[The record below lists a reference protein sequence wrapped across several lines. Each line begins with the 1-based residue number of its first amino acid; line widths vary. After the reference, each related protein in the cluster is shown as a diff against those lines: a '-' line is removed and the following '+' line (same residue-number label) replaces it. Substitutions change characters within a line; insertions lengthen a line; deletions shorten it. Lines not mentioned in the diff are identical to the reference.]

1 MNSQPVE
8 RMDIAH
14 SQDHLQVAL
23 HRLRYDFVL
32 ARLRA
37 NQGVLEIGTGL
48 GVFTTELFPRCAS
61 YVGVEYDA
69 GACAE
74 SRSKNKGADI
84 VQADA
89 RQLPFEESRFSFIVC
104 LEVIEH
110 LGDWQAGVRNIHR
123 CLQPDGTAIISIP
136 WRCRGGKSNI
146 NPFHLYEPGE
156 REMVSLLERLF
167 VSVET
172 NYLYFEETFWMRL
185 CRRCHLRRLFGLDK
199 IYADLSAGLPCAT
212 ARLRI
217 GRHPQGQREGLI
229 VTVSGKKTLCQPIS

>member
-1 MNSQPVE
+1 MNSQSVE

-14 SQDHLQVAL
+14 SQDHLQIAL

-37 NQGVLEIGTGL
+37 NQSVLEIGTGL
-48 GVFTTELFPRCAS
+48 GFFTAELFPRCAS

-74 SRSKNKGADI
+74 SRSKNKGAEI
-84 VQADA
+84 LQADV
-89 RQLPFEESRFSFIVC
+89 RKLPFEESRFSFIVC

-110 LGDWQAGVRNIHR
+110 LGDWQAGVRNINR

-136 WRCRGGKSNI
+136 WRHRGGKSNI

-156 REMVSLLERLF
+156 KEMVSLLERLF
-167 VSVET
+167 VNVET

-199 IYADLSAGLPCAT
+199 IYADLSAGLPYAT

-217 GRHPQGQREGLI
+217 GQHPQGKRDGLI
-229 VTVSGKKTLCQPIS
+229 VTVSGKKTPG